1 MESVDNTPRRY
12 RLSLHRVKGCYV
24 AHVPDFPGCFAR
36 GESEVEAV
44 ENARIAL
51 RSWLGMARALCREPA
66 LVELEIAP

>member
-1 MESVDNTPRRY
+1 MVATKEFQRRY
-12 RLSLHRVKGCYV
+12 RLSLHRVKDCYV
-24 AHVPDFPGCFAR
+24 ATVAELPGCVGR

-51 RSWLGMARALCREPA
+51 RAWLGITHALGCAAA